1 MREILFILLGGV
13 IMFFVLS
20 FIANKKKRT
29 DTKTSDTLL
38 KELLTTPE
46 SINLL
51 KTKEFKTLSD
61 TTEFRNYVK
70 LLTQEQ
76 IYALA
81 NKLTE

>member
-13 IMFFVLS
+13 IMFFVLT
-20 FIANKKKRT
+20 FIAGKKKKT

-38 KELLTTPE
+38 KELLTTSE

-51 KTKEFKTLSD
+51 KTNEFKTLSD